1 MKLTKEK
8 YTKYELGL
16 NLIIFIYY
24 LFLVLGTPDSSKGVI
39 SIYFNV
45 IVGYTIANIILV
57 LFLMLITKSKSIG
70 EDERD
75 KIIESKAYRN
85 GYIGAVSIIN
95 LVILL
100 ALVNDKILEP
110 LIIFHILFST
120 LFISHIIQNITQIF
134 YYKKGI

>member
-24 LFLVLGTPDSSKGVI
+24 LFLVLGTSDSTQGVF

-45 IVGYTIANIILV
+45 IVGYTIANIVLV
-57 LFLMLITKSKSIG
+57 LFLMLITKSKTIG
-70 EDERD
+70 KDERD
-75 KIIESKAYRN
+75 IIIESKAYRN

-95 LVILL
+95 IVILL

-110 LIIFHILFST
+110 VIIFHILFST
-120 LFISHIIQNITQIF
+120 LFVAHIIQNVTQIF

>member
-24 LFLVLGTPDSSKGVI
+24 LFIVLGTSDSTQGVFP
-39 SIYFNV
+39 IYFNV
-45 IVGYTIANIILV
+45 IVGYTIANIVLV
-57 LFLMLITKSKSIG
+57 LFLMLITKSKTIG
-70 EDERD
+70 KDERD
-75 KIIESKAYRN
+75 IIIESKAYRN

-95 LVILL
+95 IVILL

-110 LIIFHILFST
+110 VIIFHILFST
-120 LFISHIIQNITQIF
+120 LFVAHIIQNVTQIF